1 MKKIDSTVLR
11 ETTFIAVVSLL
22 FSCLLQVVF
31 LAIGQW
37 DFTVLFG
44 NLLGCGAAI
53 LNLFFMGYS
62 IQISLEKSPENANK
76 TMRLSQS
83 LRLLFLFLVALCGYL
98 IACFNVVAVVIPFL
112 FPRVAV
118 MIRAL
123 FPVD

>member
-53 LNLFFMGYS
+53 LNFFFMGYS
-62 IQISLEKSPENANK
+62 IQISLEKSPKNANK

-83 LRLLFLFLVALCGYL
+83 LRLLFLFLVALFG
-98 IACFNVVAVVIPFL
+98 CFNVVAVVIPFL